1 MVNEEG
7 LSMRISRYDN
17 PDYDLLRGVDK
28 AAILINYLG
37 KDAIK
42 VVFKSMD
49 DTDIRKILHLMSKFK
64 VVPVSITKRV
74 LEEYYEILSESED
87 FIFSDQTGNKETII
101 DALGEERARDILGG
115 LNIGSGSGS
124 RSLESLEM
132 VDAKSL
138 STFLVNEHPQTV
150 AVILAH
156 LDPEKKGE
164 VLRRLPESLQA
175 EVVLRMANLDNV
187 DPELISEI
195 DKVLKN
201 QLSSSHT
208 VEQASLG
215 GVQPVAEMLNVM
227 DKNSEQSIMSRLEE
241 KDPLLAEEIRKLM
254 FVFEDIAKIDDRGI
268 QILLKE
274 VSNDRLL
281 LSLKTANDEIRNKI
295 FKNISTRA
303 AEMLREDLA
312 NMGPARLSDV
322 ETAQQEIVNV
332 ARRLEAEGKIIIARG
347 GTEDA
352 MV

>member
-1 MVNEEG
+1 
-7 LSMRISRYDN
+7 MRPMKIEN
-17 PDYDLLRGVDK
+17 LDYDALRGIDK

-37 KDAIK
+37 KAAIK
-42 VVFKSMD
+42 ILFHKMD
-49 DTDIRKILHLMSKFK
+49 DGDIRKLIHLMSKFK
-64 VVPVSITKRV
+64 VVPVHITKRV
-74 LEEYYEILSESED
+74 LEDYYEMLSEAED
-87 FIFSDQTGNKETII
+87 FIFSDQMANKDTII
-101 DALGEERARDILGG
+101 DALGEERARGIMGG
-115 LNIGSGSGS
+115 LNITSGSG
-124 RSLESLEM
+124 RTLESLEM
-132 VDAKSL
+132 VDAKAL

-156 LDPEKKGE
+156 LEPEKKGE

-175 EVVLRMANLDNV
+175 EVVLRMANLENV
-187 DPELISEI
+187 DPELIADI

-201 QLSSSHT
+201 QLSNTHT
-208 VEQASLG
+208 IEQASLG

-227 DKNSEQSIMSRLEE
+227 DKNTEQSIMSRLEE

-254 FVFEDIAKIDDRGI
+254 FVFEDVTKIDDRGI

-274 VSNDRLL
+274 VPNDRLL
-281 LSLKTANDEIRNKI
+281 LALKTANEEIRAKI
-295 FKNISTRA
+295 FKNISARA
-303 AEMLREDLA
+303 AEMLREDLS

-332 ARRLEAEGKIIIARG
+332 ARRLESEGKIIIARG

>member
-1 MVNEEG
+1 MSAKYN
-7 LSMRISRYDN
+7 RFDN
-17 PDYDLLRGVDK
+17 LDYDQLRGVDK
-28 AAILINYLG
+28 AAILVNYLG
-37 KDAIK
+37 RDAIK
-42 VVFKSMD
+42 VLFAKMD
-49 DTDIRKILHLMSKFK
+49 DGDIRKLLHLMSKFK
-64 VVPVSITKRV
+64 IVPVSITKRV
-74 LEEYYEILSESED
+74 LEEYYELISESEE
-87 FIFSDQTGNKETII
+87 FIFSDQMGSKENII
-101 DALGEERARDILGG
+101 DALGEERARGILGG
-115 LNIGSGSGS
+115 LNINSGSG
-124 RSLESLEM
+124 RTLESLEM

-156 LDPEKKGE
+156 LEPEKKGE

-201 QLSSSHT
+201 QLSNSHT
-208 VEQASLG
+208 VEQATLG

-227 DKNSEQSIMSRLEE
+227 DKNTEQSIMSRLEE

-274 VSNDRLL
+274 VPNDKLL
-281 LSLKTANDEIRNKI
+281 LALKTANDDIRNKI
-295 FKNISTRA
+295 FKNISARA
-303 AEMLREDLA
+303 AEMLREDLS

-322 ETAQQEIVNV
+322 ESAQQEIVNA

-347 GTEDA
+347 GSEDA

>member
-1 MVNEEG
+1 
-7 LSMRISRYDN
+7 MRVSRFDN
-17 PDYDLLRGVDK
+17 LDYDQLRGVDK

-42 VVFKSMD
+42 VLFQKMD
-49 DTDIRKILHLMSKFK
+49 DGEIRKLLHLMSKFK
-64 VVPVSITKRV
+64 IVPVSITKRV
-74 LEEYYEILSESED
+74 LEEYYEMLSESED
-87 FIFSDQTGNKETII
+87 FIFSEQMASKDTII
-101 DALGEERARDILGG
+101 DALGEERARGILGG
-115 LNIGSGSGS
+115 LNISSGSG
-124 RSLESLEM
+124 RTLESLEM

-156 LDPEKKGE
+156 LEPEKKGE

-187 DPELISEI
+187 DPELIAEI

-201 QLSSSHT
+201 QLSNSHT

-274 VSNDRLL
+274 VPNDKLL
-281 LSLKTANDEIRNKI
+281 LALKTANDDIRNKI
-295 FKNISTRA
+295 FKNISSRA

-322 ETAQQEIVNV
+322 ESAQQEIVNA

>member
-1 MVNEEG
+1 MKV
-7 LSMRISRYDN
+7 SRFENVEYDE
-17 PDYDLLRGVDK
+17 LRSVDK
-28 AAILINYLG
+28 AAILVNYLG

-42 VVFKSMD
+42 ILFKKMD
-49 DTDIRKILHLMSKFK
+49 DTDVRKLLHLMSKFK
-64 VVPVSITKRV
+64 IVPVSITKRV
-74 LEEYYEILSESED
+74 LEEYYELLSEAED
-87 FIFSDQTGNKETII
+87 FIFSEDTGNKDSII
-101 DALGEERARDILGG
+101 DALGEERARGILGG
-115 LNIGSGSGS
+115 LNITSGSA

-156 LDPEKKGE
+156 LDSEKKGE

-201 QLSSSHT
+201 QLASSHT

-274 VSNDRLL
+274 IPNDRLL
-281 LSLKTANDEIRNKI
+281 LALKTANDDIRNKI

-322 ETAQQEIVNV
+322 ESAQQEIVNV

-347 GTEDA
+347 GSEDA

>member
-1 MVNEEG
+1 
-7 LSMRISRYDN
+7 MRAMKIEN
-17 PDYDLLRGVDK
+17 LDYDTLRGIDK

-37 KDAIK
+37 KEAIK
-42 VVFKSMD
+42 VLFTKMD
-49 DTDIRKILHLMSKFK
+49 DGDIRKLIHLMSKFK
-64 VVPVSITKRV
+64 VVPVHITKRV
-74 LEEYYEILSESED
+74 LEDYYEMISEAED
-87 FIFSDQTGNKETII
+87 FIFSDQMANKDTII
-101 DALGEERARDILGG
+101 EALGEERARGIMGG
-115 LNIGSGSGS
+115 LNISSGSG
-124 RSLESLEM
+124 RTLESLEM
-132 VDAKSL
+132 VDAKAL

-156 LDPEKKGE
+156 LEPEKKGE

-175 EVVLRMANLDNV
+175 EVVLRMANLENV
-187 DPELISEI
+187 DPELIADI

-201 QLSSSHT
+201 QLSNTHT
-208 VEQASLG
+208 IEQASLG

-227 DKNSEQSIMSRLEE
+227 DKNTEQSIMSRLEE

-254 FVFEDIAKIDDRGI
+254 FVFEDVTKIDDRGI

-274 VSNDRLL
+274 IPNDRLL
-281 LSLKTANDEIRNKI
+281 LALKTANEEIRAKI
-295 FKNISTRA
+295 FKNISARA
-303 AEMLREDLA
+303 AEMLREDLS

-332 ARRLEAEGKIIIARG
+332 ARRLEGEGKIIIARG